1 MLRQYMQPNPPEPLK
16 VIMPGREAQTGEAGS
31 GGRIMKEAR
40 MDFL

>member
-16 VIMPGREAQTGEAGS
+16 IIMAGREAQSGVRGGKKCIKEEA
-31 GGRIMKEAR
+31 K